1 MPRFRLTRARAFGFL
16 LIGAGVILLLLAWDA
31 QSGIN
36 EIGATNDPL
45 LQDRVSQL
53 ESRRDAFLVISIGTL
68 FMGGFAIAL
77 LVEPSLPTGISHDEM
92 VSNARMSS
100 QVLAALSLAGNSVY
114 VPAKHG
120 LTSEREF
127 IPATLQPTMPPLAV
141 TDDLV
146 LSPGKDGTA
155 PGILLEPLGLKL
167 LDRVERELGTKLDG
181 TGLEATEGSLQ
192 ILKHGF
198 GIMKDFHF
206 KERDGK
212 WVLRVEYSGL
222 LDACRNVRKQMPDTC
237 RQMECIGCSCLLT
250 AAARATGQSVSV
262 DEVDNSTD
270 VVVFTLSLMER

>member
-31 QSGIN
+31 QTGIN

-77 LVEPSLPTGISHDEM
+77 LVEPSLPSGVSHDEM
-92 VSNARMSS
+92 FSNARMSS

-120 LTSEREF
+120 LTSERVF
-127 IPATLQPTMPPLAV
+127 IPATRQPTMPPVAA
-141 TDDLV
+141 TDDFV
-146 LSPGKDGTA
+146 LSPGRDGTA

-167 LDRVERELGTKLDG
+167 LDRIERELNTKLAG
-181 TGLEATEGSLQ
+181 AGLESAEGTLQ

-198 GIMKDFHF
+198 GMIKDFHF
-206 KERDGK
+206 KERDGR
-212 WVLRVEYSGL
+212 WVMRVEYSGL
-222 LDACRNVRKQMPDTC
+222 LDACREVRKQMPDTC
-237 RQMECIGCSCLLT
+237 RQMECIGCSCLLA

-270 VVVFTLSLMER
+270 VVVFTLSLRER